1 MKIELGTIDID
12 VGDGEVELDLDTII
26 PIQDNLSAEFSE
38 QPSMYAYIAMLA
50 ARAEACWLTGKR
62 ELENKRAQ
70 TDQEVRRDLASGGEK
85 FTEAKV
91 AAEIEMREGY
101 RNVVQYELEVH
112 MQHLIM
118 RALEQTM
125 AQRAQMLISLGAH
138 LRAEAEQTGMLIRD
152 VKAKLDMLRVH
163 GKKAVVEVQN
173 DLLGQED
180 HDAKAKL
187 DEHRTRKAKAK
198 VDHLGYEEEPPF

>member
-12 VGDGEVELDLDTII
+12 VGDGEVELDLDVII

-62 ELENKRAQ
+62 ELENAKAQ

-91 AAEIEMREGY
+91 AAEIEMRRGY
-101 RNVVQYELEVH
+101 RDAVQYELVVH
-112 MQHLIM
+112 EQHLIM

-138 LRAEAEQTGMLIRD
+138 LRAEAEQTGMLI
-152 VKAKLDMLRVH
+152 K
-163 GKKAVVEVQN
+163 
-173 DLLGQED
+173 
-180 HDAKAKL
+180 DAKAKL
-187 DEHRTRKAKAK
+187 DAHRTRKAKGK
-198 VDHLGYEEEPPF
+198 VDVHNDNFGDEKESPF